1 MKLPDTSDVLKM
13 ARIGRVTVLKQAR
26 RKAALEFRDKAAQFM
41 SNIDRDGGHIDLS
54 WVQPLAEYINELSK
68 EIEK

>member
-1 MKLPDTSDVLKM
+1 MKLPDTSDVLEM

-41 SNIDRDGGHIDLS
+41 SNIDRDGPADIS
-54 WVQPLAEYINELSK
+54 WVQPLAEYITELSK